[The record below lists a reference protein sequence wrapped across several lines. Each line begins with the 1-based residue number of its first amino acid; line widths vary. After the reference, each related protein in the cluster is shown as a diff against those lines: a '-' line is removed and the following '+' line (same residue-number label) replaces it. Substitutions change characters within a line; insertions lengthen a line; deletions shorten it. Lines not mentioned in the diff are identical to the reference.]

1 MDSIVIRGAR
11 EHNLKNIDVVVPRN
25 KFVVITGVSGSG
37 KSSLA
42 FDTIFAEGQRRY
54 VESLSAYARQF
65 LEQMEKPDVDSIEG
79 LSPAIS
85 IEQRTTSKNPR
96 STVGTVTEI
105 YDYLRLLYASVGTPH
120 CTSCGQEIRPQT
132 IQQMVDRLL
141 KLATGTK
148 FTILAPY
155 IRGKKGEY
163 RKQMLQMVK
172 EGFTRAIVN
181 GEMIELADPPTLD
194 KQKKHTIDIV
204 IDRLVAK
211 EGIQQRLADSL
222 ETATRVTKGL
232 VKILYQDDKNGK
244 ASSGEGN
251 VELLSQNYACPDCGV
266 SIGEIT
272 PRLFSF
278 NSPYGACTGCSGLG
292 VLLEI
297 DEHKIVPDPSRSI
310 EDSAIAI
317 WKEGAENWRIRQ
329 IHTLAKHYKFSL
341 TTPWAKLPEK
351 AREVI
356 LRGSEEK
363 LKFQFQGSESTYS
376 YTGTYEGLI
385 PMLKRRYHE
394 SDNDDIREEI
404 ERFMTP
410 KKCPQCSGRRL
421 KPEAL
426 AVTVANLPI
435 DGVVAFQLKEAEE
448 FFKTLSLTAREE
460 LIAGKILKEVRDRLG
475 FLNAVGLGYLTL
487 DRNAA
492 TLSGGEGQRIRLAT
506 QIGSKLMGVLYVLDE
521 PSIGLHQ
528 RDNRKLIDSLLEL
541 RDLGNTVIVVEHDE
555 ETIETADHIIDL
567 GPRAGVHGG
576 HIVAEGTIEQ
586 VKTFPSSLTAKYL
599 RGEARIELPAER
611 RPRGKSELVIV
622 GATQNNLKNIDVAIP
637 IGLFIAVTGVSGSG
651 KSTLVNDIL
660 YKALSRHFY
669 ESVDTPGEHKGIKG
683 LDLIDK
689 VIDIDQSPI
698 GRTPRSNPATYTQLF
713 GEIRNLMAQTPEARM
728 RGYGPGRFS
737 FNVKG
742 GRCEACKGDGQIKIE
757 MHFLP
762 DIYVTCDVCNG
773 KRYNRETLQVTYK
786 GSSIAEILDMTVE
799 QGLETF
805 RNVPKIANIL
815 RTLDEVGL
823 GYIKLGQSS
832 TTLSGGEAQRVKLA
846 KELAKRATGKT
857 LYILD
862 EPTTG
867 LHFDDVAKLL
877 HLMHGLVDRGNTVV
891 VIEHNLDV
899 VKTAD
904 HVIDLG
910 PEGGDGGGRVIAE
923 GTPEQVA
930 KSKSGPTATFLAR
943 VLSRDRSAPLVTP
956 RATPVQTPAGRGK
969 GKVSG

>member
-85 IEQRTTSKNPR
+85 IEQRTTSRNPR

-105 YDYLRLLYASVGTPH
+105 YDYLRLLYASIGVPH
-120 CTSCGQEIRPQT
+120 CTDCGQEIRPQT

-141 KLATGTK
+141 MLPAGTK

-172 EGFTRAIVN
+172 EGFTRAIVD
-181 GEMIELADPPTLD
+181 GTTIELADPPTLD
-194 KQKKHTIDIV
+194 KQKKHTIDVV
-204 IDRLVAK
+204 IDRLVVK
-211 EGIQQRLADSL
+211 DGIQQRLADSL
-222 ETATRVTKGL
+222 ETATRVSKGL
-232 VKILYQDDKNGK
+232 VKILYQ
-244 ASSGEGN
+244 EGN
-251 VELLSQNYACPDCGV
+251 REELMSQSYSCPDCGV

-278 NSPYGACTGCSGLG
+278 NSPYGACPRCSGLG
-292 VLLEI
+292 VLLEV
-297 DEHKIVPDPSRSI
+297 DEKKIIPDWTKSV
-310 EDSAIAI
+310 EDGAIAI
-317 WKEGAENWRIRQ
+317 WKEGAENWRLRQ
-329 IHTLAKHYKFSL
+329 IHTLAKHYKFKIN
-341 TTPWAKLPEK
+341 TPWHDLSEK
-351 AREVI
+351 ARQVI
-356 LRGSEEK
+356 LHGSDEK
-363 LKFQFQGSESTYS
+363 IKFQFSGSESTYS
-376 YTGTYEGLI
+376 YNGTYEGVV
-385 PMLKRRYHE
+385 PMLARRYKE

-410 KKCPQCSGRRL
+410 MNCPDCKGRRL

-426 AVTVANLPI
+426 AVTVSGRSI
-435 DGVVAFQLKEAEE
+435 DKVVALQLKNADQ
-448 FFKTLSLTAREE
+448 FFKTIELTPREE

-475 FLNAVGLGYLTL
+475 FLCSVGVGYLML
-487 DRNAA
+487 DRSAA

-528 RDNRKLIDSLLEL
+528 RDNRKLIDSLVEL

-576 HIVAEGTIEQ
+576 EVVAEGTLEQ
-586 VKTFPSSLTAKYL
+586 IKTFPSSLTAKYL
-599 RGEARIELPAER
+599 RGEASIAIPIR
-611 RPRGKSELVIV
+611 RPIGDNKLVIR
-622 GATQNNLKNIDVAIP
+622 GARQNNLKNLDVTIP
-637 IGLFIAVTGVSGSG
+637 LGVFIAVTGVSGSG

-660 YKALSRHFY
+660 HKALSRHFF
-669 ESVDTPGEHKGIKG
+669 DALATPGEHDRIDG
-683 LDLIDK
+683 LEHIDK

-713 GEIRNLMAQTPEARM
+713 TEMRNLMAQTPEARM

-762 DIYVTCDVCNG
+762 DIYVTCDVCGG

-786 GSSIAEILDMTVE
+786 GSSIAEILAMTVE

-805 RNVPKIANIL
+805 RNIPRIANIL

-846 KELAKRATGKT
+846 KELAKRATGRT

-867 LHFDDVAKLL
+867 LHFDDVSKLL

-899 VKTAD
+899 IKTAD
-904 HVIDLG
+904 HIIDLG
-910 PEGGDGGGRVIAE
+910 PEGGDQGGRILAM
-923 GTPEQVA
+923 GTPEQI
-930 KSKSGPTATFLAR
+930 AR
-943 VLSRDRSAPLVTP
+943 VKDSPTGFYLKKVLAKQQATVVA
-956 RATPVQTPAGRGK
+956 RA
-969 GKVSG
+969 